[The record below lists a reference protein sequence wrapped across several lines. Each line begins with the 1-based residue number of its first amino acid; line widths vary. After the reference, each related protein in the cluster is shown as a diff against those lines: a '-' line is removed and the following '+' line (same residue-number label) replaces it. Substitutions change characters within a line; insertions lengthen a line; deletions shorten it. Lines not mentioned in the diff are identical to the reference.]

1 MDTEHGNVVFGP
13 MDFTEAER
21 NPLDPQARA
30 DALEDA
36 LKLIVDLIEIEDETV
51 ERIEELVESLRGMP
65 SDIPTLEEDASED
78 DLVEH
83 PVFELLMAEMEWL
96 QPMWP
101 LFEQFLSIDIDAP
114 ADWDD
119 EPPMVGGHEDL
130 VP

>member
-1 MDTEHGNVVFGP
+1 M
-13 MDFTEAER
+13 
-21 NPLDPQARA
+21 
-30 DALEDA
+30 
-36 LKLIVDLIEIEDETV
+36 
-51 ERIEELVESLRGMP
+51 
-65 SDIPTLEEDASED
+65 
-78 DLVEH
+78 VEH

-101 LFEQFLSIDIDAP
+101 LFEQLLSIDIDAP